1 MQRGE
6 IWWATLPPPIG
17 SQPGGRR
24 PVLILQSDFFN
35 RSRINTVVVAA
46 ITSNLSHANEPGNV
60 FLPMTGIG
68 LSRDSVVNISQMTAV
83 NKWFLT
89 EYIGTLPEGLMMKVE
104 EGVKQLLD
112 LV

>member
-17 SQPGGRR
+17 SQPGGR

-35 RSRINTVVVAA
+35 RSRINTIVIAA

-60 FLPMTGIG
+60 FLPMTDTK
-68 LSRDSVVNISQMTAV
+68 LSRDSVLNISQMTAV
-83 NKWFLT
+83 NRWFLT
-89 EYIGTLPEGLMMKVE
+89 EYIGTLPEGLMRKVE
-104 EGVKQLLD
+104 MGVKQLLD

>member
-1 MQRGE
+1 MQRRE

-35 RSRINTVVVAA
+35 HSRINTVVIAA
-46 ITSNLSHANEPGNV
+46 ITSNPKHANEPGNV
-60 FLPMTGIG
+60 FLPMTDTG
-68 LSRDSVVNISQMTAV
+68 LSRDSIVNISQMSAV

-89 EYIGTLPEGLMMKVE
+89 EYIATLPEALMVE
-104 EGVKQLLD
+104 VEDGIKLLLD
-112 LV
+112 IV

>member
-46 ITSNLSHANEPGNV
+46 ITSNLRHANEPGNV